1 MFSDS
6 DLRLITTHKNIE
18 STKISEIIMYY
29 TITPSPYGDIALT
42 ANEQGL
48 TALSFQQ
55 SASPLIIDKSYTE
68 SDENFI
74 VVCKQLGEY
83 FSGER
88 TVFNLPLAPLGT
100 PFQQK
105 VWQAL
110 TTIKQ
115 GDTQSYL
122 WIAKKINNEKAVRA
136 VGAANGK
143 NPIALII
150 PCHRVIGSNGKL
162 TGYAGGLGLK
172 AKLLMHEKAHFTV

>member
-1 MFSDS
+1 
-6 DLRLITTHKNIE
+6 
-18 STKISEIIMYY
+18 MYF

-55 SASPLIIDKSYTE
+55 GASPLIIDDNHLKNE
-68 SDENFI
+68 DKFI
-74 VVCKQLGEY
+74 EVCKQLEEY

-88 TVFNLPLAPLGT
+88 TEFNLPLAPQGT

-110 TTIKQ
+110 ATIKQ

-150 PCHRVIGSNGKL
+150 PCHRVIGANGKL

-172 AKLLMHEKAHFTV
+172 AKLLMHEKAHFSV

>member
-1 MFSDS
+1 
-6 DLRLITTHKNIE
+6 
-18 STKISEIIMYY
+18 MYF

-42 ANEQGL
+42 ANDEGL

-55 SASPLIIDKSYTE
+55 GASPLIIDDSYIE
-68 SDENFI
+68 SAEKFI
-74 VVCKQLGEY
+74 TVCKQLDEY
-83 FSGER
+83 FAGER
-88 TVFNLPLAPLGT
+88 NEFNLPLAPHGT

-150 PCHRVIGSNGKL
+150 PCHSVIGANGKL

>member
-1 MFSDS
+1 
-6 DLRLITTHKNIE
+6 
-18 STKISEIIMYY
+18 MYF

-42 ANEQGL
+42 ANEEGL

-55 SASPLIIDKSYTE
+55 GASPLIIDKSYTE
-68 SDENFI
+68 SEENFI
-74 VVCKQLGEY
+74 EVCKQLEEY

-88 TVFNLPLAPLGT
+88 TVFNLPLAPQGT

-150 PCHRVIGSNGKL
+150 PCHRVIGANGKL

>member
-1 MFSDS
+1 
-6 DLRLITTHKNIE
+6 
-18 STKISEIIMYY
+18 MYF

-42 ANEQGL
+42 ANDEGL

-55 SASPLIIDKSYTE
+55 GASPLIIDDSYIE
-68 SDENFI
+68 SAEKFI
-74 VVCKQLGEY
+74 TVCKQLDEY
-83 FSGER
+83 FAGER
-88 TVFNLPLAPLGT
+88 NEFNLPLAPHGT

-110 TTIKQ
+110 ATIKQ

-150 PCHRVIGSNGKL
+150 PCHRVIGANGKL

>member
-1 MFSDS
+1 
-6 DLRLITTHKNIE
+6 
-18 STKISEIIMYY
+18 MYF
-29 TITPSPYGDIALT
+29 TITSSPYGDIALT

-55 SASPLIIDKSYTE
+55 GALPLVIDESYRESPEHFIDT
-68 SDENFI
+68 
-74 VVCKQLGEY
+74 CQQLEEY
-83 FSGER
+83 FIGER
-88 TVFNLPLAPLGT
+88 TVFDLPLAPQGT

-115 GDTQSYL
+115 GDTKSYL
-122 WIAKKINNEKAVRA
+122 WIAKKINNAKAVRA

-150 PCHRVIGSNGKL
+150 PCHRVIGANGKL
-162 TGYAGGLGLK
+162 TGYAGGLALK
-172 AKLLMHEKAHFTV
+172 AKLLMHEKAQFKV

>member
-1 MFSDS
+1 
-6 DLRLITTHKNIE
+6 
-18 STKISEIIMYY
+18 MYF

-42 ANEQGL
+42 ANAEGL

-55 SASPLIIDKSYTE
+55 GASPLIIDNSYTE
-68 SDENFI
+68 SKEHFI
-74 VVCKQLGEY
+74 EVCKQLEEY

-88 TVFNLPLAPLGT
+88 IVFNLPLAPQGP
-100 PFQQK
+100 PFKQK

-150 PCHRVIGSNGKL
+150 PCHRVIGANGKL